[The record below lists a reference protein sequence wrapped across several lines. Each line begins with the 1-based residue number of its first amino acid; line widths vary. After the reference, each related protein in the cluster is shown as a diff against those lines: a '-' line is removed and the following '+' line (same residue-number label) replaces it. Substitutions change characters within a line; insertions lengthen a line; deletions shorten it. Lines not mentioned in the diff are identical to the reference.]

1 MARIPRPCRA
11 DEDVP
16 ARRPEYRG
24 EGMRGDALR
33 SEHTIRLADEIDVA
47 PLGVGA
53 WAWGTTRLWGYGKEY
68 GRSDVGQAFRA
79 SMAEGVTLVDMA
91 EVYGNG
97 ASERIIGEIL
107 REGGFEGR
115 PVIATKFAP
124 LPYRL
129 GARSLEKALDKS
141 LERLGIETIDLYQ
154 IHFPNPILKI
164 NSLMDA
170 LAETVKAGKVRRVGV
185 SNYGADQMR
194 RAHDRLASH
203 GVSLASN
210 QVEYSLLQRVPETN
224 GVLEASRDL
233 GVTLIAYS
241 PIAQGL
247 LTGKY
252 GPGGGGPPGLVRR
265 AGRAFGEKNLK
276 KVEPV
281 VNILREIG
289 EAHDKEPAQ
298 VALNW
303 LITQRNTFPIPGAK
317 NEHQARQNA
326 GALGWE
332 MASEEAEKLDLA
344 TLGWR

>member
-1 MARIPRPCRA
+1 
-11 DEDVP
+11 
-16 ARRPEYRG
+16 
-24 EGMRGDALR
+24 MRGDALER
-33 SEHTIRLADEIDVA
+33 ELTIGLANELNIA

-68 GRSDVGQAFRA
+68 NRSDVGRAFRA
-79 SMAEGVTLVDMA
+79 SMAEGVTLFDTA
-91 EVYGNG
+91 EMYGSG
-97 ASERIIGEIL
+97 ASERIIGEML
-107 REGGFEGR
+107 REGAFEGT

-129 GARSLEKALDKS
+129 SARSLLKAVDKS

-154 IHFPNPILKI
+154 IHFPNPIFKI
-164 NSLMDA
+164 NGLMDA

-185 SNYGADQMR
+185 SNYGADQMK

-210 QVEYSLLQRVPETN
+210 QVEYSLLQRAPETN

-241 PIAQGL
+241 PIAKGL

-252 GPGGGGPPGLVRR
+252 GPGGDRPSGLVRR
-265 AGRAFGEKNLK
+265 MGRAFGEQNLK
-276 KVEPV
+276 KIEPV
-281 VNILREIG
+281 LNILREIG
-289 EAHDKEPAQ
+289 EAHNKQPAQ

-303 LITQRNTFPIPGAK
+303 LITQRSTFPIPGAK
-317 NEHQARQNA
+317 NELQARQNA
-326 GALGWE
+326 GALGWG
-332 MASEEAEKLDLA
+332 MIGEEAEKLQLA

>member
-1 MARIPRPCRA
+1 MRA
-11 DEDVP
+11 
-16 ARRPEYRG
+16 
-24 EGMRGDALR
+24 DALR
-33 SEHTIRLADEIDVA
+33 SEPTIGLADELKVA

-68 GRSDVGQAFRA
+68 DRSDVGKAFRA
-79 SMAEGVTLVDMA
+79 SMAEGVTFFDTA
-91 EVYGNG
+91 EMYGNG

-107 REGGFEGR
+107 REGGFEGT

-124 LPYRL
+124 LPYRFS
-129 GARSLEKALDKS
+129 AKSLPSAVDKS
-141 LERLGIETIDLYQ
+141 LERLGLETVDLYQ
-154 IHFPNPILKI
+154 IHFPSPILRI

-185 SNYGADQMR
+185 SNYAADQMQ

-210 QVEYSLLQRVPETN
+210 QVEYSLLQRAPETN
-224 GVLEASRDL
+224 GVLEACREL

-241 PIAQGL
+241 PIAKGL

-252 GPGGGGPPGLVRR
+252 GPGGDRPSGLVRR
-265 AGRAFGEKNLK
+265 MGKTFGEQNLK
-276 KVEPV
+276 KIEPV

-289 EAHDKEPAQ
+289 EAHNRQPAQ

-303 LITQRNTFPIPGAK
+303 LITQRNVFPIPGAK
-317 NEHQARQNA
+317 NELQARQNA
-326 GALGWE
+326 GALGWQ
-332 MASEEAEKLDLA
+332 MTDEEAEKLELA

>member
-1 MARIPRPCRA
+1 M
-11 DEDVP
+11 
-16 ARRPEYRG
+16 
-24 EGMRGDALR
+24 
-33 SEHTIRLADEIDVA
+33 DVA

-68 GRSDVGQAFRA
+68 NRRDVGEAFRA
-79 SMAEGVTLVDMA
+79 SMAEGVTLVDTA
-91 EVYGNG
+91 EMYGNG

-107 REGGFEGR
+107 RERGFEGT

-124 LPYRL
+124 LPYRFS
-129 GARSLEKALDKS
+129 AKSLLKAVDRS

-154 IHFPNPILKI
+154 IHFPNPIFRI
-164 NSLMDA
+164 NTLMDA

-185 SNYGADQMR
+185 SNYSADQMQ
-194 RAHDRLASH
+194 RAHEQLASH

-210 QVEYSLLQRVPETN
+210 QVEYSLLQRAPETN

-252 GPGGGGPPGLVRR
+252 GPGGDRPSGIVRR
-265 AGRAFGEKNLK
+265 MGSSFSEQNLK
-276 KVEPV
+276 KIEPV
-281 VNILREIG
+281 VEILREIG
-289 EAHDKEPAQ
+289 GAHDKEPVQ

-303 LITQRNTFPIPGAK
+303 LIMQRNAFPIPGAK

-326 GALGWE
+326 GTLGWE
-332 MASEEAEKLDLA
+332 MTGEEAEKLELA

>member
-1 MARIPRPCRA
+1 MPHRERA
-11 DEDVP
+11 DTP
-16 ARRPEYRG
+16 RSPEYRG
-24 EGMRGDALR
+24 EGMRGDALH
-33 SEHTIRLADEIDVA
+33 SELTIALADELNVA
-47 PLGVGA
+47 PIGVGA

-68 GRSDVGQAFRA
+68 DRSDVGGAFRA
-79 SMAEGVTLVDMA
+79 SMAEGVTLVDTA
-91 EVYGNG
+91 EMYGNG

-107 REGGFEGR
+107 REGDFEVR
-115 PVIATKFAP
+115 PFIATKFAP
-124 LPYRL
+124 LPYRF
-129 GARSLEKALDKS
+129 GAKSLLKALDKS
-141 LERLGIETIDLYQ
+141 LERIGIETIDLYQ
-154 IHFPNPILKI
+154 IHFPNPMFKI
-164 NSLMDA
+164 ESLMDA

-194 RAHDRLASH
+194 RAQERLASH

-210 QVEYSLLQRVPETN
+210 QVEYSLLKRAPETN

-252 GPGGGGPPGLVRR
+252 GPGGDRPAGLVRR
-265 AGRAFGEKNLK
+265 MGKSFGEQNLE

-289 EAHDKEPAQ
+289 GAHDKEPAQ

-303 LITQRNTFPIPGAK
+303 LITRKKTLPIPGAK

-326 GALGWE
+326 GAVGWE
-332 MASEEAEKLDLA
+332 MTTEEAEKLDLA

>member
-1 MARIPRPCRA
+1 M
-11 DEDVP
+11 
-16 ARRPEYRG
+16 RG
-24 EGMRGDALR
+24 ESLQSTLSIGLV
-33 SEHTIRLADEIDVA
+33 DELNVA

-68 GRSDVGQAFRA
+68 DRSDVGEAFRA
-79 SMAEGVTLVDMA
+79 SMAESVTLVDTA
-91 EVYGNG
+91 EMYGNG
-97 ASERIIGEIL
+97 ASERILGEIL
-107 REGGFEGR
+107 REGGFEGT

-124 LPYRL
+124 LPYRFS
-129 GARSLEKALDKS
+129 AKSLLKAVDKS

-185 SNYGADQMR
+185 SNYSADQMK
-194 RAHDRLASH
+194 RAHDRLVSH

-210 QVEYSLLQRVPETN
+210 QVEYSLLQRAPETN
-224 GVLEASRDL
+224 GVLEACRDL

-241 PIAQGL
+241 PIAKGL

-252 GPGGGGPPGLVRR
+252 GPGGDRPVGLVRR
-265 AGRAFGEKNLK
+265 MGRAFGEQNLK
-276 KVEPV
+276 KIEPV

-289 EAHDKEPAQ
+289 EAHNKQPAQ

-317 NEHQARQNA
+317 NELQAHQNA

-332 MASEEAEKLDLA
+332 MAGEEAEKLALA

>member
-1 MARIPRPCRA
+1 M
-11 DEDVP
+11 
-16 ARRPEYRG
+16 G
-24 EGMRGDALR
+24 GDALQ
-33 SEHTIRLADEIDVA
+33 SELTLGLADELNVA

-68 GRSDVGQAFRA
+68 DRSDVGAAFRA
-79 SMAEGVTLVDMA
+79 SMAEGVTLVDTA
-91 EVYGNG
+91 EIYGNG

-107 REGGFEGR
+107 REAGFEGT

-124 LPYRL
+124 RPYRL
-129 GARSLEKALDKS
+129 SARSLLKALDKS
-141 LERLGIETIDLYQ
+141 LERLGVETIDLYQ
-154 IHFPNPILKI
+154 IHYPNPIFKI

-170 LAETVKAGKVRRVGV
+170 LAETVRAGKVRRVGV

-210 QVEYSLLQRVPETN
+210 QVEYSLFQRAPETN
-224 GVLEASRDL
+224 GVLEACREL

-241 PIAQGL
+241 PIAKGL

-252 GPGGGGPPGLVRR
+252 GPGGDRPSGLMRR
-265 AGRAFGEKNLK
+265 EGRAFGEQNLK
-276 KVEPV
+276 KIEPV

-289 EAHDKEPAQ
+289 EAHNKEPAQ

-303 LITQRNTFPIPGAK
+303 LITQRSTFPIPGAK

-332 MASEEAEKLDLA
+332 MSGEEAEKLHLA

>member
-1 MARIPRPCRA
+1 MQ
-11 DEDVP
+11 
-16 ARRPEYRG
+16 
-24 EGMRGDALR
+24 
-33 SEHTIRLADEIDVA
+33 SELTIGLADELNIA

-68 GRSDVGQAFRA
+68 DRSDVGKAFRA
-79 SMAEGVTLVDMA
+79 SMAEGVTLVDTA
-91 EVYGNG
+91 EMYGNG

-107 REGGFEGR
+107 REGGFEGT

-124 LPYRL
+124 LPYRFS
-129 GARSLEKALDKS
+129 AKSLLDAVDKS

-154 IHFPNPILKI
+154 IHFPNPIFKI
-164 NSLMDA
+164 SSLMDA

-185 SNYGADQMR
+185 SNYGADQMK
-194 RAHDRLASH
+194 RAHDRLASY

-210 QVEYSLLQRVPETN
+210 QVEYSLLRRAPETN

-241 PIAQGL
+241 PIAKGL

-252 GPGGGGPPGLVRR
+252 GPGDRPVGLVRR
-265 AGRAFGEKNLK
+265 MGRAFSEQNFK
-276 KVEPV
+276 KIEPV

-289 EAHDKEPAQ
+289 EAHNKQPAQ

-303 LITQRNTFPIPGAK
+303 LITQGNVFPIPGAK
-317 NEHQARQNA
+317 NEIQARQNA

-332 MASEEAEKLDLA
+332 MASEEAQKLHLA

>member
-1 MARIPRPCRA
+1 MLLQSELKTGLV
-11 DEDVP
+11 DE
-16 ARRPEYRG
+16 
-24 EGMRGDALR
+24 LK
-33 SEHTIRLADEIDVA
+33 VA

-68 GRSDVGQAFRA
+68 DRSDVGRAFRA
-79 SMAEGVTLVDMA
+79 SMAEGVTFFDTA
-91 EVYGNG
+91 EMYANG

-107 REGGFEGR
+107 REGGFEGT
-115 PVIATKFAP
+115 PLIATKFAP

-129 GARSLEKALDKS
+129 GAKSLLGAVDKS

-154 IHFPNPILKI
+154 IHFHSPILKI
-164 NSLMDA
+164 NALMDA
-170 LAETVKAGKVRRVGV
+170 LAETVKAGKVRSVGV
-185 SNYGADQMR
+185 SNYDADQMQ

-210 QVEYSLLQRVPETN
+210 QVEYSLLHRAPETN
-224 GVLEASRDL
+224 GVLEACRDL

-241 PIAQGL
+241 PIAKGL

-252 GPGGGGPPGLVRR
+252 GPGVGRPAGLVRR
-265 AGRAFGEKNLK
+265 MGRSFGEQNLK
-276 KVEPV
+276 RIEPV

-289 EAHDKEPAQ
+289 EAHNKQPAQ

-303 LITQRNTFPIPGAK
+303 LITRRSAFPIPGAK

-326 GALGWE
+326 GALGWQ
-332 MASEEAEKLDLA
+332 MTGEEAEKLELA

>member
-1 MARIPRPCRA
+1 
-11 DEDVP
+11 
-16 ARRPEYRG
+16 
-24 EGMRGDALR
+24 MRGVALH
-33 SEHTIRLADEIDVA
+33 SKLAIGLADELNVA

-68 GRSDVGQAFRA
+68 NRSDVGAAFRA
-79 SMAEGVTLVDMA
+79 SMAEGVTLVDTA
-91 EVYGNG
+91 EMYGNG

-107 REGGFEGR
+107 REGGFEVR

-124 LPYRL
+124 LPYRFS
-129 GARSLEKALDKS
+129 AKSLLKAVDKS

-154 IHFPNPILKI
+154 IHFPNPIFKI
-164 NSLMDA
+164 TSLMDA
-170 LAETVKAGKVRRVGV
+170 LAETVKAGKVRQVGV
-185 SNYGADQMR
+185 SNYDADQMK
-194 RAHDRLASH
+194 RAHDRLTSH

-210 QVEYSLLQRVPETN
+210 QVEYSLLQRAPETN
-224 GVLEASRDL
+224 GVLEACWDL

-252 GPGGGGPPGLVRR
+252 GPGGDRPSGLVRR
-265 AGRAFGEKNLK
+265 MGRAFGEQNLK
-276 KVEPV
+276 KIEPV

-289 EAHDKEPAQ
+289 ETHDKQPAQ

-303 LITQRNTFPIPGAK
+303 LITQTNTFPIPGAK

-332 MASEEAEKLDLA
+332 MAGEEAEKLNLA

>member
-1 MARIPRPCRA
+1 M
-11 DEDVP
+11 
-16 ARRPEYRG
+16 RG
-24 EGMRGDALR
+24 EALQ
-33 SEHTIRLADEIDVA
+33 SELDIGLADELNVA

-53 WAWGTTRLWGYGKEY
+53 WAWGTTRLWGYGNEY
-68 GRSDVGQAFRA
+68 DRSDVGKAFRA
-79 SMAEGVTLVDMA
+79 SMAEGVTLVDTA
-91 EVYGNG
+91 EMYGNG
-97 ASERIIGEIL
+97 ASEKIIGELL
-107 REGGFEGR
+107 REGGFEGT

-124 LPYRL
+124 LPYRFS
-129 GARSLEKALDKS
+129 AKSLLDAVVKS

-154 IHFPNPILKI
+154 IHFPSPILRI

-185 SNYGADQMR
+185 SNYGADQMKQ
-194 RAHDRLASH
+194 AYDRLASH

-210 QVEYSLLQRVPETN
+210 QVEYSLLQRAPETN
-224 GVLEASRDL
+224 GVLEACRDL

-241 PIAQGL
+241 PIAKGL

-252 GPGGGGPPGLVRR
+252 SPGDRPSGLVRR
-265 AGRAFGEKNLK
+265 MGRSFGEQNLK
-276 KVEPV
+276 KIEPV

-289 EAHDKEPAQ
+289 EAHDKQPAQ

-303 LITQRNTFPIPGAK
+303 LITQKHTFPIPGAK

-332 MASEEAEKLDLA
+332 MTGEEIGRASCRE
-344 TLGWR
+344 RV

>member
-1 MARIPRPCRA
+1 
-11 DEDVP
+11 
-16 ARRPEYRG
+16 
-24 EGMRGDALR
+24 MRGDALQ
-33 SEHTIRLADEIDVA
+33 SALTIGLADELKIA
-47 PLGVGA
+47 PLGIGA
-53 WAWGTTRLWGYGKEY
+53 WAWGSTRLWGYGKEY
-68 GRSDVGQAFRA
+68 DRSDVGKAFRA
-79 SMAEGVTLVDMA
+79 SMAEGVTLVDTA
-91 EVYGNG
+91 EVYANG

-107 REGGFEGR
+107 REGGFEGT

-124 LPYRL
+124 LPYRFS
-129 GARSLEKALDKS
+129 AKSLLDAVDKS

-154 IHFPNPILKI
+154 IHFPSPILRI

-185 SNYGADQMR
+185 SNYGADQMKQ
-194 RAHDRLASH
+194 AHDRLASH

-210 QVEYSLLQRVPETN
+210 QVEYSLLQRAPETN

-233 GVTLIAYS
+233 DVTLIAYS

-252 GPGGGGPPGLVRR
+252 GPGDRPPGLARR
-265 AGRAFGEKNLK
+265 VGRAFGERNLK

-289 EAHDKEPAQ
+289 EAHNKQPAQ

-303 LITQRNTFPIPGAK
+303 LITQRNTLPIPGAK
-317 NEHQARQNA
+317 NERQARENA

-332 MASEEAEKLDLA
+332 MTGEEAEKLELA

>member
-1 MARIPRPCRA
+1 LQ
-11 DEDVP
+11 
-16 ARRPEYRG
+16 G
-24 EGMRGDALR
+24 EL
-33 SEHTIRLADEIDVA
+33 TIGLADELNIA

-68 GRSDVGQAFRA
+68 DRSDVGKAFRA
-79 SMAEGVTLVDMA
+79 SMAEGVTLVDTA
-91 EVYGNG
+91 EMYGNG

-107 REGGFEGR
+107 REGGFEGT

-124 LPYRL
+124 LPYRFS
-129 GARSLEKALDKS
+129 AKSLLDAVDKS

-154 IHFPNPILKI
+154 IHFPNPIFKI
-164 NSLMDA
+164 SSLMDA

-185 SNYGADQMR
+185 SNYGADQMK
-194 RAHDRLASH
+194 RAHDRLASY

-210 QVEYSLLQRVPETN
+210 QVEYSLLRRAPETN

-233 GVTLIAYS
+233 DVTLIAYS
-241 PIAQGL
+241 PIAKGL

-252 GPGGGGPPGLVRR
+252 GPGDRPVGLVRR
-265 AGRAFGEKNLK
+265 MGRAFSEQNLK
-276 KVEPV
+276 KIEPV

-289 EAHDKEPAQ
+289 EAHNKQPAQ

-303 LITQRNTFPIPGAK
+303 LITQGNVFPIPGAK
-317 NEHQARQNA
+317 NEIQARQNA

-332 MASEEAEKLDLA
+332 MTSEEAEKLHLA

>member
-1 MARIPRPCRA
+1 
-11 DEDVP
+11 
-16 ARRPEYRG
+16 
-24 EGMRGDALR
+24 MRGVALH
-33 SEHTIRLADEIDVA
+33 SELTIGLADELKVA

-68 GRSDVGQAFRA
+68 NRSDVGRTFRT
-79 SMAEGVTLVDMA
+79 SMAEGVTLVDTA

-124 LPYRL
+124 LPYRFS
-129 GARSLEKALDKS
+129 AKSLLKAVDKS
-141 LERLGIETIDLYQ
+141 LERLSIEMIDLYQ
-154 IHFPNPILKI
+154 IHFPNPIFKI

-170 LAETVKAGKVRRVGV
+170 LAETVKAGKVRQVGV
-185 SNYGADQMR
+185 SNYGADQMK
-194 RAHDRLASH
+194 RAHDRLTSH
-203 GVSLASN
+203 RVSLASN
-210 QVEYSLLQRVPETN
+210 QVEYSLLQRAPETD
-224 GVLEASRDL
+224 GVLEACRDL

-241 PIAQGL
+241 PIAKGL

-252 GPGGGGPPGLVRR
+252 GPGGDRPSGLVRR
-265 AGRAFGEKNLK
+265 MGRAFGEQNLK
-276 KVEPV
+276 KIEPV
-281 VNILREIG
+281 LNILREIG
-289 EAHDKEPAQ
+289 EAHDKQPAQ

-332 MASEEAEKLDLA
+332 MAGEEAEKLNLA

>member
-1 MARIPRPCRA
+1 MQ
-11 DEDVP
+11 
-16 ARRPEYRG
+16 
-24 EGMRGDALR
+24 
-33 SEHTIRLADEIDVA
+33 SEPTIGLADELNIA

-68 GRSDVGQAFRA
+68 DRSDVGSALRT
-79 SMAEGVTLVDMA
+79 SMAEHVTLVDTA
-91 EVYGNG
+91 EMYGNG

-124 LPYRL
+124 LPYRF
-129 GARSLEKALDKS
+129 GAKSLLKAVDKN

-154 IHFPNPILKI
+154 IHFPNPIFKI
-164 NSLMDA
+164 DSLMDT

-185 SNYGADQMR
+185 SNYGADQMK
-194 RAHDRLASH
+194 RAHERLTSH

-210 QVEYSLLQRVPETN
+210 QVEYSLLQRAPETN

-241 PIAQGL
+241 PIAKGL

-252 GPGGGGPPGLVRR
+252 GPGGERPSGLVRR
-265 AGRAFGEKNLK
+265 MGRAFGEQNLK

-303 LITQRNTFPIPGAK
+303 LITQRSTFPIPGAK
-317 NEHQARQNA
+317 NEHQAHQNA
-326 GALGWE
+326 GALGWD
-332 MASEEAEKLDLA
+332 MSASEAEKLNLA